1 MALMTF
7 SLLNLPR
14 TDQWPPVCVRC
25 GRPATGTRKLWL
37 TKYTP
42 YRGPDLVAS
51 LAGVSDDDQRRWHDL
66 KQMFDK
72 GKGAL
77 ELPACW
83 WHRRIIPPLMGIKSL
98 TDHRVTLWGISDAF
112 VRGMKSRGWVDV

>member
-1 MALMTF
+1 VAAG
-7 SLLNLPR
+7 
-14 TDQWPPVCVRC
+14 VRPL
-25 GRPATGTRKLWL
+25 RPPATGTRKLWL
-37 TKYTP
+37 TKFNP

-51 LAGVSDDDQRRWHDL
+51 LAGFSDDDQRRWHDL

-112 VRGMKSRGWVDV
+112 VRGMKSRGWVEV